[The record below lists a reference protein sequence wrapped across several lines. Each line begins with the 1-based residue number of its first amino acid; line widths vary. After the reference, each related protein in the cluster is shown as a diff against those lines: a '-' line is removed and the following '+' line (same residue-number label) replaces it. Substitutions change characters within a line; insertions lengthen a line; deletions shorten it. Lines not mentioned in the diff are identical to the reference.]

1 MISVKLIELIESQA
15 AHLASDTARDLM
27 TNERT
32 RAFRAVPQ
40 HALEQRLFQIFHE
53 LGNWI
58 GDPGNLRVRTEF
70 EEWGQ
75 RRFDQ
80 GIPLN
85 QVVYAIIL
93 IKQHLRRYIADHGL
107 LDASFPRVEREYVLP
122 MHLHSLQELNTR
134 VGQFFDEAI
143 YHLARGYEAEAT
155 GVTPG
160 SRPSVHGARV
170 S

>member
-1 MISVKLIELIESQA
+1 
-15 AHLASDTARDLM
+15 
-27 TNERT
+27 
-32 RAFRAVPQ
+32 
-40 HALEQRLFQIFHE
+40 
-53 LGNWI
+53 
-58 GDPGNLRVRTEF
+58 
-70 EEWGQ
+70 
-75 RRFDQ
+75 
-80 GIPLN
+80 
-85 QVVYAIIL
+85 
-93 IKQHLRRYIADHGL
+93 
-107 LDASFPRVEREYVLP
+107 VLP